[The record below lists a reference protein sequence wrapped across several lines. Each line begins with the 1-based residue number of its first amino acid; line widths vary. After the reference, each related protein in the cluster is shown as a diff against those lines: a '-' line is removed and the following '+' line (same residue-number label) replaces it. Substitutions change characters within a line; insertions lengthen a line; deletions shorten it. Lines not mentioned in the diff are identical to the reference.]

1 MATVVLATLQY
12 VRGRAARSSRASPDG
27 PIDLSA
33 PLTERGST
41 TAGPSGRAAATDAG
55 YALAMTFSLVALD
68 PETGELGVAVASR
81 FLAVGA
87 VVPVARAGVGAMA
100 TQALAN
106 VAYGP
111 DGSAL
116 LADGVGAVDVVAR
129 LTGLDPHRDH
139 RQLGIVD
146 AAGGAATFT
155 GSACSAWAGGRIG
168 PGCAAQGNI
177 LAGAAVV
184 DALLESYLA
193 AVGPFAD
200 RLLVALLAADREGG
214 DRRGRQ
220 SAALLVVRDRGGYL
234 GADDRWL
241 DLRVDD
247 HPEPVVELARL
258 RDLHRLLWEP
268 VRREEL
274 VAIDESLAIELR
286 ELLGTVGAEASG
298 PADDEVPLP
307 SELVALFPSGPTV
320 EPRPYP
326 VGWDDPWQARLAS
339 WMGMENLEGRMVAP
353 GWVDRATL
361 EHLRATARR
370 G

>member
-1 MATVVLATLQY
+1 MIV
-12 VRGRAARSSRASPDG
+12 
-27 PIDLSA
+27 SA
-33 PLTERGST
+33 PLKVVPPAAPGTRRSWEPALDA
-41 TAGPSGRAAATDAG
+41 AGTDAG
-55 YALAMTFSLVALD
+55 YALAMTFSLVARD

-87 VVPVARAGVGAMA
+87 VVPVARAGIGAVA

-111 DGSAL
+111 DGLAL

-129 LTGLDPHRDH
+129 LTQLDPHRDH

-146 AAGGAATFT
+146 AGGGAATFT

-200 RLLVALLAADREGG
+200 RLLAALLAADRAGG

-247 HPEPVVELARL
+247 HPDPVAELARL

-268 VRREEL
+268 VRPEEL
-274 VAIDESLAIELR
+274 VAIDESLAVELQ
-286 ELLGTVGAEASG
+286 ELLGAVGAEARG
-298 PADDEVPLP
+298 PADDEAPLP
-307 SELVALFPSGPTV
+307 SELVALFPSGPTI

-326 VGWDDPWQARLAS
+326 AGWDDAWQARLVG

-361 EHLRATARR
+361 EHLRETAVR
-370 G
+370 GAA